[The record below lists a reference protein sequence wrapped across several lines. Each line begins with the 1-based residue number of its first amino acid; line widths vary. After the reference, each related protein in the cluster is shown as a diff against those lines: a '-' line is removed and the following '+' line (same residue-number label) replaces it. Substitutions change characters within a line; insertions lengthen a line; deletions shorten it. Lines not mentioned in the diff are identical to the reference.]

1 MKQLKILFLLL
12 SVLYISSCKHEVPEI
27 PVVVTPP
34 PDDTVWSE
42 LPTQVR
48 QTGTIYFH
56 NDIQKLMITKCAV
69 TGYNDK
75 DNSPGCHSQPFY
87 KSEVQLDHYTGV
99 RNEVDNDFDP
109 DNSDLIESLSDDE
122 NPMPV
127 VGVIGPGE
135 VNMIRDW
142 ISQGAQNNKCNPC
155 NDYVPGSFRDGVA
168 LILYKN
174 CSGCHNAVSQQAGVV
189 LFGPSPAGPEDID
202 TTQVKSR
209 ALRIIETLVGNKAS
223 RMPKYIDPL
232 FECEYDV
239 IKKWVDEGMKID

>member
-1 MKQLKILFLLL
+1 MGNFKVLFYFIF
-12 SVLYISSCKHEVPEI
+12 VFYFTSCKHEVP
-27 PVVVTPP
+27 VVLTPP

-48 QTGTIYFH
+48 QTGTVYFH

-69 TGYNDK
+69 DGYK
-75 DNSPGCHSQPFY
+75 DNNNFAGCHTDFY
-87 KSEVQLDHYTGV
+87 KKAGVVLDTYSGV
-99 RNEVDNDFDP
+99 FNEVDDDFDP
-109 DNSDLIESLSDDE
+109 DKSDLYEALTDDE
-122 NPMPV
+122 DPMPV
-127 VGVIGPGE
+127 VGSITPGDA
-135 VNMIRDW
+135 NMLRDW
-142 ISQGAQNNKCNPC
+142 ITQGAQNNKCNPC

-174 CSGCHNAVSQQAGVV
+174 CSGCHNEVSQQGGVI
-189 LFGPSPAGPEDID
+189 LFGPAPTGPEDID
-202 TTQVKSR
+202 VTQVTSR
-209 ALRIIETLVGNKAS
+209 ALRILETLVGKKAS